1 MDTLMEQMTDL
12 VHTQQVAAQEA
23 GYPNVT
29 TEKRY
34 PKIRGPNVMGS
45 DGVPRPI
52 DTHAEMQYI
61 DTKIPYRSYLD
72 LGKALPVAK
81 SSDELQAQLRRI
93 SGLTDRT
100 YLQQNYLAQKA
111 YTRYLMNQ
119 VSVRGLLWSTS
130 CTRTI

>member
-1 MDTLMEQMTDL
+1 M
-12 VHTQQVAAQEA
+12 
-23 GYPNVT
+23 
-29 TEKRY
+29 
-34 PKIRGPNVMGS
+34 
-45 DGVPRPI
+45 
-52 DTHAEMQYI
+52 HAEMQYI

-119 VSVRGLLWSTS
+119 V
-130 CTRTI
+130 